1 MKMRNDQNQDK
12 YQRTVSSLYEI
23 TKVINS
29 GEDLEYVLR
38 FVSREIVSILQAET
52 ASVMLL
58 DESGKELLSRASF
71 GLTEEEERYIV
82 FKVGE
87 GVAGWVV
94 ENGQP
99 ARIPNVREDR
109 RFKVSEHQTNV
120 ISSLLSVPL
129 KIHNTVIGVITATH
143 SRTDV
148 FDIQDETILTLLGNS
163 IVLDIENAR
172 LYRLSITDALTKAY
186 NRQFLYNRLPEEM
199 ARAVRYK
206 SPLSIVLFDIDF
218 FKMFN
223 DTYGHNAGDYILK
236 ELVSVVKGHI
246 RVSDLLI
253 RYGGEEFLIL
263 APQSNLEETY
273 NMAERVRQEVEKT
286 RFLFEDRNLNITIS
300 LGVAIA
306 REGLSAE
313 DLIRSADK
321 ALYMAKQR
329 GRNRTEKEAL

>member
-1 MKMRNDQNQDK
+1 MNMRNDQNQDK

-38 FVSREIVSILQAET
+38 FVSKEIVSILQAET

-58 DESGKELLSRASF
+58 DDSGKELLSRASF

-82 FKVGE
+82 FKIGE

-99 ARIPNVREDR
+99 ARIPNVREDK

-129 KIHNTVIGVITATH
+129 KIHNNVIGVITATH
-143 SRTDV
+143 SKTDV
-148 FDIQDETILTLLGNS
+148 FDVQDETILTLLGNS

-199 ARAVRYK
+199 ARSARYK

-218 FKMFN
+218 FKIFN
-223 DTYGHNAGDYILK
+223 DTYGHSAGDYILK
-236 ELVSVVKGHI
+236 EMVSVVKRHI

-263 APQSNLEETY
+263 APQSDLEETY
-273 NMAERVRQEVEKT
+273 NMAERIRQEVEKT
-286 RFLFEDRNLNITIS
+286 AFLFEDRNLNITIS
-300 LGVAIA
+300 AGVAMA
-306 REGLSAE
+306 REGLLPE

-321 ALYMAKQR
+321 ALYMAKER
-329 GRNRTEKEAL
+329 GRNRTERVL